1 LLCVAKI
8 AHFSAQFSWN
18 LIGISQNARELLKNI
33 ECFRVFRDWAEFK
46 EKKCAQLRKLCFKNM
61 GFRTQWRE
69 MGAGLY
75 GASEVIA
82 VGFEE
87 RSVCPSLFATF

>member
-8 AHFSAQFSWN
+8 AYFSAQFSWN

-46 EKKCAQLRKLCFKNM
+46 EKNVHNFENYVSKIW